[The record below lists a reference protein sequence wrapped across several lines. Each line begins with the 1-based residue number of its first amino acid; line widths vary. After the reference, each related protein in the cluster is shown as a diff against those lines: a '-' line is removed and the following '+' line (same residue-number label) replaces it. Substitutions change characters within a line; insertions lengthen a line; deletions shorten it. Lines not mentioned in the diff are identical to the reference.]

1 MPRNYPHDKIWFPWF
16 IATLSEPP
24 KGETQFFVRKDAFI
38 IRPPS
43 LHRDLKIDR
52 STKQTLGRPMIQV
65 LLSRTLLE
73 SSSTF
78 TARQSEVM
86 QAMMRGMMLSRPR
99 RASITGAG
107 VDSRAGLTS

>member
-1 MPRNYPHDKIWFPWF
+1 
-16 IATLSEPP
+16 
-24 KGETQFFVRKDAFI
+24 
-38 IRPPS
+38 
-43 LHRDLKIDR
+43 
-52 STKQTLGRPMIQV
+52 MIQV

-86 QAMMRGMMLSRPR
+86 QAMMRGMMLSRAR